1 MYNLYNTDAEQNRS
15 VNKLIDPATDISI
28 RQKNPHKKHAREA
41 QHGNKGLTDTGS
53 EKWKKWKMVSL
64 RLHVEPEENTKQLV
78 TQNKRLQVVKHV
90 PTATEN
96 AKQMACHCQPS

>member
-15 VNKLIDPATDISI
+15 VNKLIGPATDISI

-53 EKWKKWKMVSL
+53 EK
-64 RLHVEPEENTKQLV
+64 
-78 TQNKRLQVVKHV
+78 
-90 PTATEN
+90 
-96 AKQMACHCQPS
+96 